1 MGKKV
6 TIRDIA
12 RLAGVSVT
20 TVSQILNGKGARF
33 SKNTQQRV
41 LKLRDQYG
49 YVPDFNARSL
59 ILQKSSSMIGVL
71 VPDISSPF
79 FGTFVKGV
87 QQVAQHEKMV
97 PLIFSANRD
106 PKLEQE
112 YLSQMIAR
120 SIDGLIIAS
129 ATMTTDTISRLIG
142 SREIPYILFDKNYAQ
157 HGTRVLTD
165 DYRGGTLA
173 AQHLVNL
180 GHRRVIAL
188 KPRQQSENFT
198 QRMKGFYDT
207 LIKNK
212 VNFDQKRDVIVA
224 SLSRP
229 GGYAAT
235 AAVLASGATAVFAG
249 NDDMAIGLLR
259 GLTER
264 KIRVPDHLSIIG
276 YDDIYMDEYVSPRLT
291 TIHQPILD
299 LGIQSAKM
307 LLSKIHDD
315 HSSEQIRRFPVKLII
330 RQSTGQPRQ
339 N

>member
-33 SKNTQQRV
+33 SKSTQHRV
-41 LKLRDQYG
+41 LKLRDQCG

-59 ILQKSSSMIGVL
+59 ILHKSSSMIGVL
-71 VPDISSPF
+71 IPDVSTPF

-87 QQVAQHEKMV
+87 QQVAQHAKMV

-106 PKLEQE
+106 PELEQE

-129 ATMTTDTISRLIG
+129 ATMTTDTINRLIG

-165 DYRGGTLA
+165 DYRGGMLA
-173 AQHLVNL
+173 AQHLINL
-180 GHRRVIAL
+180 GHQQVVVL
-188 KPRQQSENFT
+188 KPLQQSENFT
-198 QRMKGFYDT
+198 QRLKGFYDT
-207 LIKNK
+207 LVKNK
-212 VNFDQKRDVIVA
+212 VNFDRERDIIIA

-235 AAVLASGATAVFAG
+235 SAVLASGATAAFAE

-264 KIRVPDHLSIIG
+264 GIKVPDHLSIIG

-299 LGIQSAKM
+299 LGIQTAKM
-307 LLSKIHDD
+307 LLNKIHNN
-315 HSSEQIRRFPVKLII
+315 HFSEQIRRFPVKLVV